1 MQDIIALRQV
11 YRVLFIFLF
20 NLLAGSC
27 GLLLPE
33 GNAGPIICFT
43 FDDQHNSVYEYAFP
57 ALADYGWKATS
68 FVNSGCL
75 GRDSSL
81 SWDQVQELELVY
93 GWETGGH
100 GLWHKDLVDLT
111 YDEARRE
118 IGEDYN
124 NLVNHGLNP
133 RGFALPKGACP
144 QAYYSIIMNY
154 YNYVRCSSDF
164 AIHPPIDRFSLGYI
178 SYQADWSAD
187 TIKSRIEQGIA
198 NKEALIVIGFH
209 QIETP
214 SSYMN
219 CPLSV
224 FKAILGFVH
233 QKGLRVMTL
242 SEALAVI

>member
-1 MQDIIALRQV
+1 MQGKSALRQV
-11 YRVLFIFLF
+11 YRVLFILLF

-33 GNAGPIICFT
+33 VNAGPIICFT
-43 FDDQHNSVYEYAFP
+43 FDDQHSSIYEYALP
-57 ALADYGWKATS
+57 ALAEYGWKATN
-68 FVNSGCL
+68 FVNSGLL
-75 GRDSSL
+75 GREKSL
-81 SWDQVQELELVY
+81 SWDQVQNLELVY

-100 GLWHKDLVDLT
+100 GLLHQDLVDLT
-111 YDEARRE
+111 YDEASRE

-144 QAYYSIIMNY
+144 HAYYSIILKY
-154 YNYVRCSSDF
+154 YHYIRCSSDF
-164 AIHPPIDRFSLGYI
+164 AMQAPIDRYSIGYS
-178 SYQADWSAD
+178 SYQADWSVD

-214 SSYMN
+214 SSHMN
-219 CPLSV
+219 CPISV
-224 FKAILGFVH
+224 FETILDFVY

-242 SEALAVI
+242 SDALASI